1 MVLVALLAILSVGSQ
16 ACPQGSYQWESSSV
30 CKDYCPTGL
39 QSSSGRCQGAS
50 DFSVLA
56 LRPSQ
61 AGVGVALHSLG
72 DLQFPYEVA
81 EVVLAPSHEG
91 EFWLRAFE
99 TNAGCLWTK
108 GSLSL
113 CFAPKQQLRLTV
125 AGRTIAGGS
134 VDPMEAVHI
143 QYALRYM
150 DHSTTLTLTID
161 GELVA
166 SEAFA
171 GLLFADSKEE
181 ILRLGEDYQ
190 GQMLEV
196 AAYNGVPSAARKLA
210 SCPANCGRCT
220 REGVCVQRC
229 TSGQYWDSTGVCLS
243 CPATCSTGCY
253 RGTDCIQN
261 TDPLCSPSVY
271 ASTAALQQRTTCSLC
286 TDYAT
291 HSGPKCVCVAGAT
304 FSFINLIPTCT
315 CTSPPYIKDTTNK
328 VCSQEGYY
336 YNQGAASGTFSD
348 NFLSISFKFS
358 SASSAG
364 GACASIFNADTFAKL
379 GTLPFCSWSTD
390 GLTLTVT
397 FGTGASLLQT
407 DTVTFNPD
415 YVQYRP
421 ASTTTPTSTT
431 RTVFTATALSL
442 PTTLPNPK
450 AVITAPEDY
459 SVLCDDL
466 VISGENSYNN
476 YGRELAYSWSFTASP
491 ALPLLDRLATARTS
505 QALVTIPSSW
515 LRPGTITITLKV
527 VTFFNT
533 NDITTKTITISGGQ
547 ALPVMIEGGDQLTAY
562 KTQEIKV
569 KASIRRECARN
580 RNVGFYWMFNSA
592 LPYTP
597 ARDYQAIL
605 NAVADSSYLV
615 IPPKM
620 LLANF
625 TYWFTAY
632 AYDKSDPTII
642 GSKSFRLDMPWDQLQ
657 IFFDKAAGGNFYYN
671 SDIVIKANVTDPDE
685 QTEIFSYAWKCIIP
699 ETAKPCYNPLVTTT
713 SELLVPAI
721 SNTLDMPPVPAAK
734 LLRNGNYTFTLTVTK
749 SSWNPL
755 VYRTFESSVTMRAQN
770 ITSPTMTAKAYPTK
784 AIGGRSVVVLEGTVS
799 STDPTVYQWSQTA
812 GGSASIISALN
823 LYYLVVRDLTPG
835 SNFVFTLAAN
845 LNGTAIST
853 LNFPVTVSSAPQ
865 YGSFIATPATLFEL
879 NQSISLQSHN
889 WVDTN
894 MPISYEYSYTYNGQ
908 SRVIRPL
915 SPVTDLMA
923 VLPAGTTAV
932 QVVICDS
939 LGSCTTISQSV
950 TVNSLPDEQKA
961 KIDIEAEF
969 AFQALD
975 TDLVP
980 GLICLYSDAYQLNAK
995 VANMFLGSLT
1005 EYYKGQYRKDDTA
1018 VNTVLTSL
1026 TALIDSLGTA
1036 NLAQRQAVFELIR
1049 LVAMLAEQRI
1059 TDAQVIRM
1067 HTLASA
1073 VTSADS
1079 LGEPMAGYKDI
1090 DSLLAT
1096 IGANRG
1102 LYQLPYESPLDVT
1115 TTPIMARYSRR
1126 YGTSFAGASFT
1137 LGAATVNFPPDLF
1150 SSLPEVQ
1157 SDSVIDLLVA
1167 TYPVYTSSLLILS
1180 DIVSFSLTLVGSFKE
1195 ITVTYLESPQ
1205 LLKLDNLPSAIT
1217 IVIPRTTADYSSA
1230 EPKFLTLY
1238 ECVYYT
1244 PSSRWSK
1251 SGCSITSMS
1260 ATTVTVNSTH
1270 ASAFAVQDKEAID
1283 IVTAIVPDVLSPGIV
1298 VPCDNCGTI
1307 LTPIW
1312 FLIVIFGLA
1321 IVFAVYGVVKDKVD
1335 ARKFG
1340 DYDFGV
1346 LRAKADQQNMDRA
1359 LRERPV
1365 DPWYITFWKG
1375 HLFFGAFWHYRPD
1388 LSRWARF
1395 LIIGVSLIAEECILG
1410 VLYWKVKDGPD
1421 TGCGRAIFDIYHD
1434 MGPTDAFLIFIAI
1447 ITWTPFTILLV
1458 LLFHHLKTFAST
1470 TLYGLRVAL
1479 ACVLLFVFFGLGTA
1493 GVVGLS
1499 VEMCGWTSVT
1509 WTFSFIYL
1517 MIAEIAVTHTA
1528 LALVRTFLVRCSQ
1541 TAWRGDAY

>member
-16 ACPQGSYQWESSSV
+16 ACPQGSYEWENSSV

-39 QSSSGRCQGAS
+39 RSSSGLCQGAS

-61 AGVGVALHSLG
+61 SGVGVALHSLE
-72 DLQFPYEVA
+72 DLQFPYEVT

-113 CFAPKQQLRLTV
+113 CFTLEHQVRLTV
-125 AGRTIAGGS
+125 AGRTITGGS
-134 VDPMEAVHI
+134 IHPMEAVHI
-143 QYALRYM
+143 QYALRYT
-150 DHSTTLTLTID
+150 DKSTLLTLTVNE
-161 GELVA
+161 ELVA
-166 SEAFA
+166 SEAFP
-171 GLLFADSKEE
+171 GLLFNDSKED
-181 ILRLGEDYQ
+181 ILRLGEDFQ

-196 AAYNGVPSAARKLA
+196 SAYNGVPSGGRKLA
-210 SCPANCGRCT
+210 SCPSNCGRCT

-229 TSGQYWDSTGVCLS
+229 SSSQYWDSAGVCRS
-243 CPATCSTGCY
+243 CPTLCSTGCY

-261 TDPLCSPSVY
+261 TDPLCSASVY
-271 ASTAALQQRTTCSLC
+271 ASTLTLQERTSCRTC

-291 HSGPKCVCVAGAT
+291 KSGPKCVCKEGAT
-304 FSFINLIPTCT
+304 FSFIDYVPTCT
-315 CTSPPYIKDTTNK
+315 CNSPYIADTTTK
-328 VCSQEGYY
+328 ECYQEGYY
-336 YNQGAASGTFSD
+336 YSQGAVSGTFSD
-348 NFLSISFKFS
+348 NFLSINFKFS

-364 GACASIFNADTFAKL
+364 GVCASIFNAETLAKL
-379 GTLPFCSWSTD
+379 GTLPTCSWSTD

-397 FGTGASLLQT
+397 FGTGATLLHT

-421 ASTTTPTSTT
+421 ASTTTPKSRT
-431 RTVFTATALSL
+431 RAIFTATTLSL
-442 PTTLPNPK
+442 PTTLPSPK
-450 AVITAPEDY
+450 AVITAPQDY

-466 VISGENSYNN
+466 VISGQNSYNN
-476 YGRELAYSWSFTASP
+476 YGRELAYSWSFTANP

-505 QALVTIPSSW
+505 QALVTIPHSW
-515 LRPGTITITLKV
+515 LRPGTITVTLQV

-533 NDITTKTITISGGQ
+533 NDITTKTITITGGQ
-547 ALPVMIEGGDQLTAY
+547 ALPVMIEGGDQLTVY
-562 KTQEIKV
+562 KTQEISL
-569 KASIRRECARN
+569 KASIRHECARN
-580 RNVGFYWMFNSA
+580 RNVGYYWMFNSA

-605 NAVADSSYLV
+605 NTVLDSSYLV
-615 IPPKM
+615 IKPKM

-632 AYDKSDPTII
+632 AYDKNDETIV
-642 GSKSFRLDMPWDQLQ
+642 GSKSLRLDMPWDQLQ

-671 SDIVIKANVTDPDE
+671 NDIVIKANATDSDE
-685 QTEIFSYAWKCIIP
+685 QTEALSYAWRCRIP
-699 ETAKPCYNPLVTTT
+699 ETGLPCYNPLVTTT
-713 SELLVPAI
+713 SELLVPAT
-721 SNTLDMPPVPAAK
+721 STLETITVPAAK
-734 LLRNGNYTFTLTVTK
+734 LLSNGNYTFTLTVTK
-749 SSWNPL
+749 SSWNQV
-755 VYRTFESSVTMRAQN
+755 VYRTFESSLTMRAQN
-770 ITSPTMTAKAYPTK
+770 ISSPVMRAITYPTK
-784 AIGGRSVVVLEGTVS
+784 SIGGRSVIVLEGTVE
-799 STDPTVYQWSQTA
+799 STDPAVYQWSQTA

-835 SNFVFTLAAN
+835 ANFVFTLAAN

-853 LNFPVTVSSAPQ
+853 LNFPVIVSSAPQ
-865 YGSFIATPATLFEL
+865 YGSFIATPTTLFEL
-879 NQSISLQSHN
+879 NQSISLESHN

-894 MPISYEYSYTYNGQ
+894 LPISYEYSYIYKGQ

-915 SPVTDLMA
+915 SPVTDLMT
-923 VLPAGTTAV
+923 VLPAGTTAI
-932 QVVICDS
+932 QAVICDS
-939 LGSCTTISQSV
+939 LGSCTSISQSV
-950 TVNSLPDEQKA
+950 TVKSLSAEQKEA
-961 KIDIEAEF
+961 IDIEAEF

-975 TDLVP
+975 TDQVP
-980 GLICLYSDAYQLNAK
+980 GLICLYSNSYQLNSK
-995 VANMFLGSLT
+995 VANLFLGALT
-1005 EYYKGQYRKDDTA
+1005 EYYKGRYHKDDTA
-1018 VNTVLTSL
+1018 VNTVLTAL
-1026 TALIDSLGTA
+1026 TALVESIGTA
-1036 NLAQRQAVFELIR
+1036 NLAQRQAVFEFIR
-1049 LVAMLAEQRI
+1049 VVARLAEQRI
-1059 TDAQVIRM
+1059 TDEQVIRM
-1067 HTLASA
+1067 HSLASA
-1073 VTSADS
+1073 VTSAAS

-1096 IGANRG
+1096 ISVNRG

-1137 LGAATVNFPPDLF
+1137 LGTAIVTFPADLF
-1150 SSLPEVQ
+1150 SSLAEVQ

-1167 TYPVYTSSLLILS
+1167 SYPAYTTSQLILS
-1180 DIVSFSLTLVGSFKE
+1180 DIVSFSFTLVGSFKG
-1195 ITVTYLESPQ
+1195 ITVTKLESPQ
-1205 LLKLDNLPSAIT
+1205 VLKLDNLPTAIT
-1217 IVIPRTTADYSSA
+1217 LVIPRITADYSIT
-1230 EPKFLTLY
+1230 EPKHLTLY
-1238 ECVYYT
+1238 ECVYHT

-1251 SGCSITSMS
+1251 SGCIIVAMS
-1260 ATTVTVNSTH
+1260 PTAVTVNSTH
-1270 ASAFAVQDKEAID
+1270 ASAFAIQDKEAID
-1283 IVTAIVPDVLSPGIV
+1283 IISAPVPDVLSTGV
-1298 VPCDNCGTI
+1298 MVPCDRCGTI

-1321 IVFAVYGVVKDKVD
+1321 ILLAIYGVIKDKVD

-1346 LRAKADQQNMDRA
+1346 LRTKADQQNMDRA

-1421 TGCGRAIFDIYHD
+1421 SGCGRAIFDIYHD
-1434 MGPTDAFLIFIAI
+1434 MGPTDAFLIFVAI
-1447 ITWTPFTILLV
+1447 ITWTPFTILLT
-1458 LLFHHLKTFAST
+1458 LLFHHLKTFANT
-1470 TLYGLRVAL
+1470 TLYGLRVTL

-1493 GVVGLS
+1493 GVVLLS
-1499 VEMCGWTSVT
+1499 IEMCAWTSVT

-1517 MIAEIAVTHTA
+1517 MIAEVAVTHTG